1 MNTMKRVLMDIDTNL
16 FRLALLENGE
26 PVEFYVERKQT
37 ESLVGN
43 VYAGRVETVVPN
55 LQAAFVDIGTGKN
68 GYLYYGNARAASGA
82 EKENRPKAGDTLV
95 VQVEKDAVG
104 TKGAVLTRNISFA
117 GKFLAL
123 LPNEGGE
130 IGVSRKIT
138 NEAERRRMQEIMEE
152 LLPADCGAI
161 VRTNGAGRSK
171 GEFQKELESLLQKWQ
186 SVKQAEYRKAPA
198 LLWQGNIPVLKAA
211 RDFYS
216 ADLDSVVVNN
226 KETYDLLAA
235 TGDFSG
241 EGQPKLELYEEKT
254 PLFSSFYAESKLE
267 KALSQK
273 VWLKSGGYLVVDQTE
288 AMTTIDVNTG
298 AFVGRRDFSETV
310 FKTNL
315 EAAQVIARQLRLRN
329 LGGIIII
336 DFIDMV
342 CEEHRQAVLSELR
355 RAAASDRTKHTISEF
370 TELGLVEM
378 TRKRTRESLAHV
390 LCEPCPVCGGRG
402 QIKTART
409 VCYDILRE
417 IVREF
422 KQYRD
427 AREFKILASQSV
439 IDMFLEDEA
448 PALDLLQD
456 FMGKPVTLEVEG
468 CYSQEEYDVILL

>member
-1 MNTMKRVLMDIDTNL
+1 MRAMGGAFSCMIDKENAERMKTMKRVLMDIDTNL

-43 VYAGRVETVVPN
+43 VYAR
-55 LQAAFVDIGTGKN
+55 QS
-68 GYLYYGNARAASGA
+68 GNSGA
-82 EKENRPKAGDTLV
+82 QFAGGFCGHRHRQKWLSLLRKRKSGVWCGKGKSSQSRDTLV

-152 LLPADCGAI
+152 LLPSDCGAI

-198 LLWQGNIPVLKAA
+198 LLWQENIPVLKAA

-216 ADLDSVVVNN
+216 ADLDSVVVND
-226 KETYDLLAA
+226 KETYDLLVAM
-235 TGDFSG
+235 GDFSG
-241 EGQPKLELYEEKT
+241 EGQPKLELYEEKI

-273 VWLKSGGYLVVDQTE
+273 VMAQKRRLSG
-288 AMTTIDVNTG
+288 
-298 AFVGRRDFSETV
+298 
-310 FKTNL
+310 
-315 EAAQVIARQLRLRN
+315 
-329 LGGIIII
+329 
-336 DFIDMV
+336 
-342 CEEHRQAVLSELR
+342 HR
-355 RAAASDRTKHTISEF
+355 
-370 TELGLVEM
+370 GNG
-378 TRKRTRESLAHV
+378 SL
-390 LCEPCPVCGGRG
+390 CGH
-402 QIKTART
+402 
-409 VCYDILRE
+409 
-417 IVREF
+417 
-422 KQYRD
+422 
-427 AREFKILASQSV
+427 
-439 IDMFLEDEA
+439 
-448 PALDLLQD
+448 
-456 FMGKPVTLEVEG
+456 
-468 CYSQEEYDVILL
+468 

>member
-1 MNTMKRVLMDIDTNL
+1 MNIMKRVLMDIDTNL

-43 VYAGRVETVVPN
+43 VYAGRVEAVVPN

-68 GYLYYGNARAASGA
+68 GYLYYGNTRAASGA

-152 LLPADCGAI
+152 LLPSDCGAI

-171 GEFQKELESLLQKWQ
+171 EEFQKELESLLQKWQ

-198 LLWQGNIPVLKAA
+198 LLWQENIPVLKAA

-216 ADLDSVVVNN
+216 ADLDSVVVND
-226 KETYDLLAA
+226 KETYELLAA
-235 TGDFSG
+235 TGDFSR

-254 PLFSSFYAESKLE
+254 PLFASFYAESKLE

-273 VWLKSGGYLVVDQTE
+273 VWLKSGGYLVIEETE
-288 AMTTIDVNTG
+288 ACVVIDVNS
-298 AFVGRRDFSETV
+298 AKAAGRGDLEKMIL
-310 FKTNL
+310 KTNL
-315 EAAQVIARQLRLRN
+315 EAAEEAAKQMRLRN
-329 LGGIIII
+329 LSGIII
-336 DFIDMV
+336 
-342 CEEHRQAVLSELR
+342 LR
-355 RAAASDRTKHTISEF
+355 RDCPHQWSRAKQRGISEG
-370 TELGLVEM
+370 T
-378 TRKRTRESLAHV
+378 
-390 LCEPCPVCGGRG
+390 
-402 QIKTART
+402 
-409 VCYDILRE
+409 
-417 IVREF
+417 
-422 KQYRD
+422 
-427 AREFKILASQSV
+427 
-439 IDMFLEDEA
+439 
-448 PALDLLQD
+448 
-456 FMGKPVTLEVEG
+456 GKPVAEMAECEAGRIPESTCAAVAGKYPCTE
-468 CYSQEEYDVILL
+468 SR

>member
-43 VYAGRVETVVPN
+43 VYAGRVETVVP
-55 LQAAFVDIGTGKN
+55 AFVDIGIGKN

-130 IGVSRKIT
+130 LGVSRKIT

-198 LLWQGNIPVLKAA
+198 LLWQENIPVLKAA

-226 KETYDLLAA
+226 KETYDLLVA

-273 VWLKSGGYLVVDQTE
+273 VWLKSGGYLVIEETE
-288 AMTTIDVNTG
+288 ACVVIDVNS
-298 AFVGRRDFSETV
+298 AKAAGRGDLEKMIL
-310 FKTNL
+310 KTNL
-315 EAAQVIARQLRLRN
+315 EAAEEAAKQMRLRN
-329 LGGIIII
+329 LSGIIII

-342 CEEHRQAVLSELR
+342 QEESRNVLTKTLKAAVEK
-355 RAAASDRTKHTISEF
+355 DRVKTVVVGM
-370 TELGLVEM
+370 TELGLMQV
-378 TRKRTRESLAHV
+378 TRKKTKPSLLKQTTTNCRKV
-390 LCEPCPVCGGRG
+390 LV
-402 QIKTART
+402 KA
-409 VCYDILRE
+409 
-417 IVREF
+417 
-422 KQYRD
+422 D
-427 AREFKILASQSV
+427 AR
-439 IDMFLEDEA
+439 
-448 PALDLLQD
+448 LLQVYLSNG
-456 FMGKPVTLEVEG
+456 FAEEMARIYGGEVLTESVDHAAFG
-468 CYSQEEYDVILL
+468 EYEIMRMETKHVQNS

>member
-1 MNTMKRVLMDIDTNL
+1 MKRVLMDIDTNL

-68 GYLYYGNARAASGA
+68 GYLYYGNTRAASGV

-138 NEAERRRMQEIMEE
+138 NEGERRRMQEIMEE
-152 LLPADCGAI
+152 LLPSDCGAI

-171 GEFQKELESLLQKWQ
+171 EEFQKELESLLQKWQ

-198 LLWQGNIPVLKAA
+198 LLWQENIPVLKAA

-216 ADLDSVVVNN
+216 ADLDSVVVND
-226 KETYDLLAA
+226 KETYELLAA

-254 PLFSSFYAESKLE
+254 PLFASFYAESKLE

-273 VWLKSGGYLVVDQTE
+273 VWLKSGGYLVIEPTE
-288 AMTTIDVNTG
+288 ALTVIDVNSG
-298 AFVGRRDFSETV
+298 KYIGKKAARDTFRLI
-310 FKTNL
+310 NA
-315 EAAQVIARQLRLRN
+315 EAAVEIARQLRLRN
-329 LGGIIII
+329 LSGIILV
-336 DFIDMV
+336 DFINMERKEDEKELMHLLALELKKDPIKAAVIDM
-342 CEEHRQAVLSELR
+342 
-355 RAAASDRTKHTISEF
+355 TP
-370 TELGLVEM
+370 LGLVEL
-378 TRKRTRESLAHV
+378 TRKKVRK
-390 LCEPCPVCGGRG
+390 P
-402 QIKTART
+402 
-409 VCYDILRE
+409 LRE
-417 IVREF
+417 QMAAGRAE
-422 KQYRD
+422 
-427 AREFKILASQSV
+427 
-439 IDMFLEDEA
+439 
-448 PALDLLQD
+448 
-456 FMGKPVTLEVEG
+456 EG
-468 CYSQEEYDVILL
+468 